1 MFRKIKGVHISEF
14 PEHKHISDSKPI
26 IEYLEPEFI
35 YIPLVEGG
43 APCEVKVNEGS
54 TVSIGQVVAMKTGR
68 FGLPIHS
75 SVSGEVVSCNK
86 KMWHSSGKLVECIQ
100 IKNDFK
106 YTLSERIK
114 PLEDLTPEAIVAQ
127 AKDCGIVGLGGS
139 GFPTFVKYQVKQ
151 AMDYVI
157 INAAECE
164 PFITCD
170 YRLILEETEKLFNGI
185 KYIMMAV
192 GAKKGVIAIKENK
205 HEAIK
210 KLSEYIVQN
219 KILDVNLHLLKDEY
233 PAGWEKYIVQRVTN
247 KNYNGLPSEAG
258 AVVNNVATAIALSDA
273 IDLGMPLVTK
283 VVTFTGYGLKNPQNV
298 RLRIGTNVSEVIK
311 YLGGYADET
320 KEYLMIAGGPMTGQT
335 VAFESLVV
343 NRSLGSVLISERVK
357 VDELPCLGCGKCAS
371 VCPAHLT
378 PTQIKRVLEAKDT
391 KLLETLK
398 PTRCVQCGLCSYICP
413 SRINLTEAVGKA
425 KAFVMKK

>member
-1 MFRKIKGVHISEF
+1 MFRKTKGVHISEF

-26 IEYLEPEFI
+26 INYLDPEFV
-35 YIPLVEGG
+35 YIPLVEQG
-43 APCEVKVNEGS
+43 ALCEVKVNEGAMV
-54 TVSIGQVVAMKTGR
+54 TVGQVVAMKTGR

-75 SVSGEVVSCNK
+75 SVSGKVVSCNK
-86 KMWHSSGKLVECIQ
+86 KMWHSSGKLVDCIQ
-100 IKNDFK
+100 IKNDFL
-106 YTLSERIK
+106 YTMSESIK
-114 PLEDLTPEAIVAQ
+114 PLEDITPENIALK

-139 GFPTFVKYQVKQ
+139 GFPTYVKYQVKT

-170 YRLILEETEKLFNGI
+170 YRLILEETASLFSGI
-185 KYIMMAV
+185 KYIMTAV

-205 HEAIK
+205 YEAIK
-210 KLSEYIVQN
+210 KLSEYIVTN
-219 KILDVNLHLLKDEY
+219 KIMDVDLFFLKDEY
-233 PAGWEKYIVQRVTN
+233 PAGWEKYIVQRVTK

-258 AVVNNVATAIALSDA
+258 AVVNNVATAIALSHA
-273 IDLGMPLVTK
+273 IEEGMPLVTK

-311 YLGGYADET
+311 SLGGYADDNGD
-320 KEYLMIAGGPMTGQT
+320 YLMIAGGPMTGQT

-343 NRSLGSVLISERVK
+343 NRSLGSVLINERFK
-357 VDELPCLGCGKCAS
+357 VEELPCLGCGKCAS

-413 SRINLTEAVGKA
+413 SRISLTEAVGKA